1 MHQISSYEEFCNSFN
16 ADSVLSTEAD
26 LLLFMQDWFIRI
38 EDKIDQETGDYC
50 LDAFIVDNIDKS
62 HYREAKK
69 DVVSRLIENCIE
81 AIRAIADNM
90 RENIIRENIKMPVY
104 KVKEINSYGLQWL
117 SRRPG
122 RTIREKISNSN
133 SQMMA
138 VRRRMSLD
146 TGENRLYI
154 ALLKDLIEH
163 LEIKT
168 SKMPS
173 KNQRN
178 DEVMYYS
185 QLLSIIR
192 DPEFEEI
199 GRWENLP
206 PNNSLLSDKHYKVIW
221 KCWNELKQL
230 DDWLLYLSSNVDICL
245 CTLFYYELIIKISQ
259 SCRVTQLPLDT
270 SFDEYVTSNEFEPLV
285 CMDYEGKSFTIS
297 KTEKT
302 ITIEYSNKLIVLSF
316 NEDTLIVEVDQV
328 IEKET
333 VVSQAS
339 ISRYITWIL
348 SKMKIK
354 PDTLLFNHSPISSTQ
369 ISKLIIDPFSI
380 RPKYISQE
388 GNVLDM
394 SGRLMY
400 QRQIIETTDRIHERT
415 VPCDRSNMILLN
427 DAVSSFTVTTAIE
440 NGSGTQMNKLIRLLD
455 NYFSTNELTF
465 VFPDIYN
472 EFQLSLVHKSARL
485 IAPKVHS
492 FPRSIG
498 AAFSYM
504 LTPAFKKK
512 FNSGDFLIVVD
523 FDKDDLSITLVQ
535 GIFDSELQKEIP
547 EYNGVIW
554 ERHPCI
560 SYSLKEESDTIKDLL
575 VRNRC
580 VDCDKIYELMGCDGL
595 KSEKERIA
603 FSSYDHD
610 AFLLSSSVSDSVSHY
625 KINISDKINE
635 FIIRH
640 KSIIHNS
647 NIVILSISSNLFY
660 KGNNSFEYT
669 NIESTLTG
677 CKICNEL
684 SVKTAKA
691 LWRDHLPELA
701 IKQLYGKF
709 SLVSNETVIP
719 EFNVEKKIVIPKTFT
734 LPKGKLSYHF
744 ELVQSDAN
752 SKVSYEAVVKHP
764 AFPLKEDTECRLD
777 MTYQYGAEEPYKLLF
792 IPISKD
798 APFIEAKVSWERIVE
813 YPYENLTA
821 PSFIPYPSWNDMR
834 HYYGFNGEE
843 DLIDEFIYKL
853 NAIKDGYMYIDLRDF
868 DYTLKGAKGY
878 RSFSLQLDY
887 NGQKAY
893 FVFNENNADK
903 TNIPK
908 HFTDDQKERLQFNF
922 EKASVISFDVDS
934 SKKRYTID
942 LTRDLRGYS
951 IWSSKGKG
959 YACYRTI
966 NIEGES
972 KTIAFFEDEFINPN
986 EFNTNV
992 SRISFEIS
1000 QYKDMLRAKNI
1011 LNEGL
1016 ASNQNMNVYHAQ
1028 YIRKGNTPSQFL
1040 CNGKFHFLMIT
1051 LFTGKKYISDA
1062 DCPIELKEAFNSSK
1076 NKWLKMFLNCDDD
1089 WKKMRIFNLL
1099 SLVSTDLGENY
1110 YIIAHKYLE
1119 DYLNGHGKL
1128 TDYIGYSLDDC
1139 TTDYQKALLS
1149 DICSLKKE
1157 KAVCILSK
1165 GVWGNEDLIKNI
1177 PVPLTL
1183 EYFEA
1188 AINYLGQLINEVKKD
1203 KKKAKDITMCL
1214 EFVLCVFRLR
1224 SYKDEELNKLLSLN
1238 NKYVKKLYKYVETL
1252 IENKIEIHSFLSLE
1266 IKNKGVYE
1274 DVPDILY
1281 ALLLF
1286 ITGAEGAGDI
1296 RIAGLSLDDL
1306 TT

>member
-1 MHQISSYEEFCNSFN
+1 M
-16 ADSVLSTEAD
+16 
-26 LLLFMQDWFIRI
+26 
-38 EDKIDQETGDYC
+38 
-50 LDAFIVDNIDKS
+50 
-62 HYREAKK
+62 
-69 DVVSRLIENCIE
+69 
-81 AIRAIADNM
+81 
-90 RENIIRENIKMPVY
+90 
-104 KVKEINSYGLQWL
+104 
-117 SRRPG
+117 
-122 RTIREKISNSN
+122 
-133 SQMMA
+133 
-138 VRRRMSLD
+138 
-146 TGENRLYI
+146 
-154 ALLKDLIEH
+154 
-163 LEIKT
+163 
-168 SKMPS
+168 
-173 KNQRN
+173 
-178 DEVMYYS
+178 
-185 QLLSIIR
+185 
-192 DPEFEEI
+192 
-199 GRWENLP
+199 
-206 PNNSLLSDKHYKVIW
+206 
-221 KCWNELKQL
+221 
-230 DDWLLYLSSNVDICL
+230 
-245 CTLFYYELIIKISQ
+245 
-259 SCRVTQLPLDT
+259 TQLPLET
-270 SFDEYVTSNEFEPLV
+270 KFDEYCICNEFEPLI
-285 CMDYEGKSFTIS
+285 CMDYEGKTFTIS
-297 KTEKT
+297 KTERT
-302 ITIEYSNKLIVLSF
+302 ITIDYPNKLIVLSF
-316 NEDTLIVEVDQV
+316 NEDTLIIKVNRV

-348 SKMKIK
+348 SKLKIK
-354 PDTLLFNHSPISSTQ
+354 PDTLLFNHSPLSSTK

-388 GNVLDM
+388 GSVLDM
-394 SGRLMY
+394 SGRLLY
-400 QRQIIETTDRIHERT
+400 QRQVIETSDRVHERT
-415 VPCDRSNMILLN
+415 VPCDQSNMILLN
-427 DAVSSFTVTTAIE
+427 DATSSFTVTTAIE

-504 LTPAFKKK
+504 MTPAFKKQFK
-512 FNSGDFLIVVD
+512 SGDFLLIVD

-535 GIFDSELQKEIP
+535 GIFDSELNKEIP
-547 EYNGVIW
+547 DYNGVIW

-560 SYSLKEESDTIKDLL
+560 SYSLKEDSETIKDFLT
-575 VRNRC
+575 RNGC
-580 VDCDKIYELMGCDGL
+580 IYCDEIYELMGCDGL

-610 AFLLSSSVSDSVSHY
+610 AFLLSSSVSESVNDY
-625 KINISDKINE
+625 RINISDKINE
-635 FIIRH
+635 FVIRH

-647 NIVILSISSNLFY
+647 NIVILSVSPNLFY

-669 NIESTLTG
+669 NIESTLLG

-684 SVKTAKA
+684 SSKTSKA

-798 APFIEAKVSWERIVE
+798 APFIEARVSWERIVE

-821 PSFIPYPSWNDMR
+821 PSFIPYQSWNDMR
-834 HYYGFNGEE
+834 YYCGFNGEE

-853 NAIKDGYMYIDLRDF
+853 NVIKAGYMTIDLREH
-868 DYTLKGAKGY
+868 DYTLNGAKGY

-887 NGQKAY
+887 NGQNAY
-893 FVFNENNADK
+893 FIFNENNADK
-903 TNIPK
+903 TKIPK
-908 HFTDDQKERLQFNF
+908 HFTDDKKERPQFNF
-922 EKASVISFDVDS
+922 EKVSVISFDADS

-966 NIEGES
+966 NIDGQS

-1000 QYKDMLRAKNI
+1000 QYKDMLRAQNI

-1016 ASNQNMNVYHAQ
+1016 SSNQNMKVYHAQ
-1028 YIRKGNTPSQFL
+1028 HIRKGNTPSQFL
-1040 CNGKFHFLMIT
+1040 CNGRFHFLMIT
-1051 LFTGKKYISDA
+1051 LFTGRKYITDY
-1062 DCPIELKEAFNSSK
+1062 DCPLELKEAFNSSIK
-1076 NKWLKMFLNCDDD
+1076 NWLMMFIKCDDD
-1089 WKKMRIFNLL
+1089 WKRMRIFNLI
-1099 SLVSTDLGENY
+1099 SLVASDIGENY
-1110 YIIAHKYLE
+1110 YILAHKYLE
-1119 DYLNGHGKL
+1119 AYKNGYKKL
-1128 TDYIGYSLDDC
+1128 TDYIGYALDNGTSEHQKSL
-1139 TTDYQKALLS
+1139 LN
-1149 DICSLKKE
+1149 DIISLKKE
-1157 KAVCILSK
+1157 KVVCILSK
-1165 GVWGNEDLIKNI
+1165 GLWGNEDLIKNI
-1177 PVPLTL
+1177 PVSITL
-1183 EYFEA
+1183 DFFDVA
-1188 AINYLGQLINEVKKD
+1188 VDYLGVLINEIKND
-1203 KKKAKDITMCL
+1203 KRKSKDITMCL
-1214 EFVLCVFRLR
+1214 EYVLCVFRLR
-1224 SYKDEELNKLLSLN
+1224 SYKDSDLNRRLSLN
-1238 NKYVKKLYKYVETL
+1238 NKKVKKLYKYVESL

-1266 IKNKGVYE
+1266 IKTKGVYE
-1274 DVPDILY
+1274 DVPNILY

-1296 RIAGLSLDDL
+1296 KIAGLSLDDL

>member
-16 ADSVLSTEAD
+16 ADSILSTEAD

-38 EDKIDQETGDYC
+38 EDKIDQESGDYC
-50 LDAFIVDNIDKS
+50 LDSFIVDNIDKS
-62 HYREAKK
+62 HYREVKK

-81 AIRAIADNM
+81 AIRTIADNM

-122 RTIREKISNSN
+122 RNIREKISNSN

-154 ALLKDLIEH
+154 AFLKDLIDH

-168 SKMPS
+168 GKMPS

-192 DPEFEEI
+192 APEFEEI
-199 GRWENLP
+199 KQWENLP
-206 PNNSLLSDKHYKVIW
+206 PNNTLLSDKHYKVIW

-230 DDWLLYLSSNVDICL
+230 DDWLLNLSFKVDICL
-245 CTLFYYELIIKISQ
+245 CTLFYYEMIVKISQ
-259 SCRVTQLPLDT
+259 SCRVTQLPLET
-270 SFDEYVTSNEFEPLV
+270 KFDEYSICNEFEPLI
-285 CMDYEGKSFTIS
+285 CMNCEGKTFTIS
-297 KTEKT
+297 KTERI
-302 ITIEYSNKLIVLSF
+302 ITIDYPNKLIVLSF
-316 NEDTLIVEVDQV
+316 NEDNLIVEIDQV

-348 SKMKIK
+348 SKLKIK
-354 PDTLLFNHSPISSTQ
+354 PDTLLFNHSPLSSTK

-380 RPKYISQE
+380 RPKYINQD

-400 QRQIIETTDRIHERT
+400 QRHVIETSDRVYERT
-415 VPCDRSNMILLN
+415 VPCDQSSMILLN
-427 DAVSSFTVTTAIE
+427 DATSSFTVTTAIE

-472 EFQLSLVHKSARL
+472 EFQLSLVHKSSRL

-504 LTPAFKKK
+504 LTPVFKKQFK
-512 FNSGDFLIVVD
+512 SRDFLLIVD
-523 FDKDDLSITLVQ
+523 FDKDDLSIALVQ
-535 GIFDSELQKEIP
+535 GIFDSELKKEIP
-547 EYNGVIW
+547 KYNGVIW

-560 SYSLKEESDTIKDLL
+560 SYSLKEESETIKDLL
-575 VRNRC
+575 TQNGC
-580 VDCDKIYELMGCDGL
+580 IDSDEIYELMGCDGL

-610 AFLLSSSVSDSVSHY
+610 AFLLSSSVSESVNDY
-625 KINISDKINE
+625 KINITDKINE

-647 NIVILSISSNLFY
+647 NIIILSISSNLFY
-660 KGNNSFEYT
+660 KGNYSFEYT
-669 NIESTLTG
+669 NIENTLIG

-684 SVKTAKA
+684 SDKTSKA

-719 EFNVEKKIVIPKTFT
+719 EFNVEKKIGISKTFM
-734 LPKGKLSYHF
+734 LPKGRLSYHF

-752 SKVSYEAVVKHP
+752 SKVSYEAVVKHR

-792 IPISKD
+792 IPIGKD
-798 APFIEAKVSWERIVE
+798 ATFIEAKVSWERIVD
-813 YPYENLTA
+813 YPFEKLTA
-821 PSFIPYPSWNDMR
+821 PSFIPYQSWNDMR
-834 HYYGFNGEE
+834 HYCGFNGEE

-853 NAIKDGYMYIDLRDF
+853 NVIKNGYMCIDLRDY
-868 DYTLKGAKGY
+868 DYILNGAKGY
-878 RSFSLQLDY
+878 RSFCLQLDY

-903 TNIPK
+903 TKIPK
-908 HFTDDQKERLQFNF
+908 HFTDEQRKRLQFNF
-922 EKASVISFDVDS
+922 EKASVISFDIDS

-942 LTRDLRGYS
+942 LTRNLRGYS

-966 NIEGES
+966 NVDGQS
-972 KTIAFFEDEFINPN
+972 KTIAFFQDEFINPD

-992 SRISFEIS
+992 SHISFEIS
-1000 QYKDMLRAKNI
+1000 QYKGMLRAKNI

-1016 ASNQNMNVYHAQ
+1016 SSNRNMKVYHAQ
-1028 YIRKGNTPSQFL
+1028 HIRKGNTPSQFL
-1040 CNGKFHFLMIT
+1040 CNGRFHFLMIT
-1051 LFTGKKYISDA
+1051 LFTGRKYITDY
-1062 DCPIELKEAFNSSK
+1062 DCPLELKDAFNNSIK
-1076 NKWLKMFLNCDDD
+1076 NWLMMFIKCDDD
-1089 WKKMRIFNLL
+1089 WKRMRIFNLI
-1099 SLVSTDLGENY
+1099 SLVASDIGENY
-1110 YIIAHKYLE
+1110 YILAHKYLE
-1119 DYLNGHGKL
+1119 EYKNGYGKL
-1128 TDYIGYSLDDC
+1128 PDYIGYALDNGTSEHQQSL
-1139 TTDYQKALLS
+1139 LN
-1149 DICSLKKE
+1149 DILSLKEE
-1157 KAVCILSK
+1157 KVVCILSK
-1165 GVWGNEDLIKNI
+1165 GLWGNEDLIKNI
-1177 PVPLTL
+1177 PIDITL
-1183 EYFEA
+1183 NFFDVA
-1188 AINYLGQLINEVKKD
+1188 VDYLGVLLNEVKND
-1203 KKKAKDITMCL
+1203 KRKAKDITMCL
-1214 EFVLCVFRLR
+1214 EYVLCVFRLR
-1224 SYKDEELNKLLSLN
+1224 SYNDSDLNRRLSLN
-1238 NKYVKKLYKYVETL
+1238 NNKVKKLYRYVESL

-1266 IKNKGVYE
+1266 IKNKGVYK

-1296 RIAGLSLDDL
+1296 KIAGLSLDDL